1 MATSKTKL
9 FCETSFKNGNLNAEL
24 TASYQCVLRFF
35 HSTCLKYCACHEK
48 VRQVIRSAAPVT
60 QNHRSK
66 PEDLMLQNATPLRKS
81 APGPPNI
88 PDEHV
93 SCTAPGTRN
102 SSLQILFKSV
112 NVPRLPTLLELLQN
126 HQVLLVFSKVQNPL
140 RLPHKRHLKRP
151 KMLRTRHTLT
161 LLTSKCASRHNGV
174 LRDRQL

>member
-1 MATSKTKL
+1 MQRLSGNQRQDLLTS
-9 FCETSFKNGNLNAEL
+9 L
-24 TASYQCVLRFF
+24 TNMYLALR
-35 HSTCLKYCACHEK
+35 L
-48 VRQVIRSAAPVT
+48 AP
-60 QNHRSK
+60 
-66 PEDLMLQNATPLRKS
+66 
-81 APGPPNI
+81 
-88 PDEHV
+88 
-93 SCTAPGTRN
+93 N

-151 KMLRTRHTLT
+151 KMLRTRHSLT